1 MKTEKKKYES
11 PSMQV
16 VTLRARHH
24 LLDASPAGVSATK
37 QGYGEANEE
46 TWPPVSE

>member
-1 MKTEKKKYES
+1 MKTERKKYES

-16 VTLRARHH
+16 VILRARHH
-24 LLDASPAGVSATK
+24 LLDASPEGVSATK
-37 QGYGEANEE
+37 QGYGEVNEE

>member
-16 VTLRARHH
+16 VTLRACHH
-24 LLDASPAGVSATK
+24 LLDSSPKGFSATK
-37 QGYGEANEE
+37 ESYGEAQEQ
-46 TWPPVSE
+46 TWP

>member
-1 MKTEKKKYES
+1 
-11 PSMQV
+11 MQV

-24 LLDASPAGVSATK
+24 LLEGSPEGLTGEKKS
-37 QGYGEANEE
+37 YGEANEE